1 MRMFATLPVLIV
13 LLATAQFTWAQDSYP
28 RAEIFGGGS
37 FIPANGMDFPRK
49 DSAGFQASITAN
61 LNRWFGITGDFGGQY
76 SNAPDLGPNYN
87 HASAHTS
94 VYEYLVGPRFT
105 KRTERVNVFAHAL
118 VGGAAG
124 RTNLSGFS
132 NSGFALG
139 GGGGFDIHLT
149 SRIAL
154 RPLQVD
160 YLGSF
165 ADMMESNVRIGGGV
179 VIKLGNK

>member
-1 MRMFATLPVLIV
+1 MKLFATLRVLV
-13 LLATAQFTWAQDSYP
+13 FLLAVAQLTWAQDSYP

-37 FIPANGMDFPRK
+37 FIPGNGMDFPRK
-49 DSAGFQASITAN
+49 DSAGFQASLSAN
-61 LNRWFGITGDFGGQY
+61 VNRWFGITGDFGGQY
-76 SNAPDLGPNYN
+76 SNAPDLGPNFN
-87 HASAHTS
+87 NASAHTS

-118 VGGAAG
+118 VGGATG

-139 GGGGFDIHLT
+139 GGGGLDIHLS
-149 SRIAL
+149 SRIAI

-165 ADMMESNVRIGGGV
+165 ADILETNVRIGGGV
-179 VIKLGNK
+179 VIKLGAK